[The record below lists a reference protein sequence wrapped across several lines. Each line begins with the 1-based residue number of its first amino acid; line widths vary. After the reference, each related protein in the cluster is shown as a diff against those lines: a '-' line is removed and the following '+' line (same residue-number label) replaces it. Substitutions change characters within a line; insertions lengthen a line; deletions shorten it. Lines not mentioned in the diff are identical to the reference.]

1 MLQSVFLTKLL
12 ILGILFSTVVK
23 AVVLAKL
30 VILDI
35 LPLTPFIL
43 ALTVA
48 LVAKLVILGILS
60 QYFLS

>member
-48 LVAKLVILGILS
+48 LVAKLVI
-60 QYFLS
+60 

>member
-12 ILGILFSTVVK
+12 ILGILYSTVVK

-43 ALTVA
+43 ALTVPLDETHLDA
-48 LVAKLVILGILS
+48 VRGLI
-60 QYFLS
+60 